1 MKELDCDGFERTLR
15 RVETSLE
22 NFLARRDGIGIQTGP
37 DYADEVQYHMD
48 RELAARTLGR
58 EYRILA
64 AVRVALRRVTDGTYG
79 FCQGCNEEIHVRR
92 LIALPWASLCIRCQE
107 KVDSR
112 HDCEFEPEYH
122 SATEA

>member
-1 MKELDCDGFERTLR
+1 MKELDFDTFEQTLR
-15 RVETSLE
+15 KAETSLE
-22 NFLARRDGIGIQTGP
+22 NLLARRDGIGIQTSP

-64 AVRVALRRVTDGTYG
+64 AVRLALRRITDGTYG
-79 FCQGCNEEIHVRR
+79 FCQHCNDEIHVRR
-92 LIALPWASLCIRCQE
+92 LIALPWAPLCIRCQE

-112 HDCEFEPEYH
+112 QDREFEPQYH